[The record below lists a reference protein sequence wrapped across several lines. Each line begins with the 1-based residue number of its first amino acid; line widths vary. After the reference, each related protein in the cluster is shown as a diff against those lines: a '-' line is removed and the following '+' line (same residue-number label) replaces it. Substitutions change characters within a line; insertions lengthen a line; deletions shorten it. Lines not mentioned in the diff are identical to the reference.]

1 MTQPPPPYQ
10 PAPPAWSSPAAPAPR
25 KHVGL
30 VALVIGL
37 AAVLVGIIG
46 FGAGR
51 LTAPT
56 HATPVATSASPSSA
70 ASASAT
76 VTSNPTDTSAPKKGF
91 TLDGTTL
98 TGVSSTGSTFTTTL
112 PEGWMIGS
120 YNGGGNSGQIL
131 NATADTID
139 YFAGYDRTAQDNC
152 HTLMQ
157 KLTTGQPIVTLAG
170 PTWAGKATTALDIT
184 LHSDERNATV
194 VLTYV
199 CVDTTAGHSDLLRL
213 IASPQT
219 NDAVM
224 RAATSLLS
232 AWTWS

>member
-1 MTQPPPPYQ
+1 MTQPLSP
-10 PAPPAWSSPAAPAPR
+10 PAAPPRPGTAAPAAR
-25 KHVGL
+25 PVGL

-37 AAVLVGIIG
+37 AAVLVGIVG
-46 FGAGR
+46 FAAGR
-51 LTAPT
+51 LTAPGAAAT
-56 HATPVATSASPSSA
+56 VATTASTPVASASVVA
-70 ASASAT
+70 
-76 VTSNPTDTSAPKKGF
+76 TSNPTDTSSPKKGF
-91 TLDGTTL
+91 RLDGTTL
-98 TGVSSTGSTFTTTL
+98 TGWTSTGSRFTTTL
-112 PEGWMIGS
+112 PPGWGIGS

-139 YFAGYDRTAQDNC
+139 YFSGYDRTALDNC

-157 KLTTGQPIVTLAG
+157 KLTTGQPIVTLKG
-170 PTWAGKATTALDIT
+170 PVWAGTSTTALEIT

-199 CVDTTAGHSDLLRL
+199 CVDTTNGHSDLLRL

-224 RAATSLLS
+224 QAATSLLA